1 MNSRGR
7 ALGRRITYTRT
18 NFHGTFKGLD
28 VHPGADCIYIWPA
41 CRQKHLKIA
50 SGNNKTF
57 YFKMTII
64 YFCYFCSNETLT
76 DQDIENKFTSLS
88 LAFKTDKL
96 TLTNRLELQQRQRDI
111 SEKNIES
118 EISQLKKDIEVNI
131 LIFKVNKQLISTSF
145 PFQIV

>member
-1 MNSRGR
+1 MCDQFVLSSN
-7 ALGRRITYTRT
+7 
-18 NFHGTFKGLD
+18 
-28 VHPGADCIYIWPA
+28 V
-41 CRQKHLKIA
+41 Q
-50 SGNNKTF
+50 
-57 YFKMTII
+57 
-64 YFCYFCSNETLT
+64 FCYFCSNETLT

-131 LIFKVNKQLISTSF
+131 LLFKGKQTADNIAYVNKQLTRMQNCK
-145 PFQIV
+145 QIADKKLNCKQTADNTDKL

>member
-1 MNSRGR
+1 M
-7 ALGRRITYTRT
+7 
-18 NFHGTFKGLD
+18 
-28 VHPGADCIYIWPA
+28 
-41 CRQKHLKIA
+41 
-50 SGNNKTF
+50 
-57 YFKMTII
+57 
-64 YFCYFCSNETLT
+64 T

-131 LIFKVNKQLISTSF
+131 LIFKVNKQLILYYKTKLNLVTRF
-145 PFQIV
+145 PLEDENSCHANADMFGFFLDVKKV

>member
-1 MNSRGR
+1 M
-7 ALGRRITYTRT
+7 
-18 NFHGTFKGLD
+18 
-28 VHPGADCIYIWPA
+28 
-41 CRQKHLKIA
+41 
-50 SGNNKTF
+50 
-57 YFKMTII
+57 
-64 YFCYFCSNETLT
+64 T

-131 LIFKVNKQLISTSF
+131 FIFKVNKQLISTSF

>member
-1 MNSRGR
+1 M
-7 ALGRRITYTRT
+7 
-18 NFHGTFKGLD
+18 
-28 VHPGADCIYIWPA
+28 
-41 CRQKHLKIA
+41 
-50 SGNNKTF
+50 
-57 YFKMTII
+57 
-64 YFCYFCSNETLT
+64 T

-131 LIFKVNKQLISTSF
+131 LIFKVNKQLISTFF

>member
-1 MNSRGR
+1 M
-7 ALGRRITYTRT
+7 
-18 NFHGTFKGLD
+18 
-28 VHPGADCIYIWPA
+28 
-41 CRQKHLKIA
+41 
-50 SGNNKTF
+50 
-57 YFKMTII
+57 
-64 YFCYFCSNETLT
+64 T

-131 LIFKVNKQLISTSF
+131 LYLKVNKQLTKNTKCKQKADKTKLSTNS
-145 PFQIV
+145 

>member
-1 MNSRGR
+1 M
-7 ALGRRITYTRT
+7 
-18 NFHGTFKGLD
+18 
-28 VHPGADCIYIWPA
+28 
-41 CRQKHLKIA
+41 
-50 SGNNKTF
+50 
-57 YFKMTII
+57 
-64 YFCYFCSNETLT
+64 T

-131 LIFKVNKQLISTSF
+131 LYLKVNKHLTKKTKCKQNIDKN
-145 PFQIV
+145 

>member
-1 MNSRGR
+1 MCDQFLLSSN
-7 ALGRRITYTRT
+7 
-18 NFHGTFKGLD
+18 
-28 VHPGADCIYIWPA
+28 V
-41 CRQKHLKIA
+41 Q
-50 SGNNKTF
+50 
-57 YFKMTII
+57 
-64 YFCYFCSNETLT
+64 FCYFCSNETLT

-131 LIFKVNKQLISTSF
+131 LYLKVNKQLTKAKLSTNS
-145 PFQIV
+145 

>member
-1 MNSRGR
+1 M
-7 ALGRRITYTRT
+7 
-18 NFHGTFKGLD
+18 
-28 VHPGADCIYIWPA
+28 
-41 CRQKHLKIA
+41 
-50 SGNNKTF
+50 
-57 YFKMTII
+57 
-64 YFCYFCSNETLT
+64 T

-131 LIFKVNKQLISTSF
+131 LYLKGLKVNKQLTKAKLSTNS
-145 PFQIV
+145 